1 MKSTAIVCAIAV
13 ASLGFSALSFAEGND
28 RHGPRED
35 QYRAQQYGDQR
46 GEQRYERRDEGRAG
60 RWDDRRFDRYDDR
73 RNDRR
78 AYYNA
83 HGPEFRRGGYVPRE
97 FHNHRYVVTD
107 YRAYRLSPPPRGHE
121 WVQVGPDFVLIAIA
135 TGLIA
140 HIVLS
145 Q

>member
-1 MKSTAIVCAIAV
+1 MVFAIAA

-35 QYRAQQYGDQR
+35 QFR
-46 GEQRYERRDEGRAG
+46 GHQRYERRDEGHTG

-83 HGPEFRRGGYVPRE
+83 RGPEFRRGGYVPRE

>member
-1 MKSTAIVCAIAV
+1 MKSNAIVCAVAV
-13 ASLGFSALSFAEGND
+13 ASLGFSARSFAKGND

-35 QYRAQQYGDQR
+35 PYRVQR
-46 GEQRYERRDEGRAG
+46 GEQRNERRDEGRA
-60 RWDDRRFDRYDDR
+60 
-73 RNDRR
+73 
-78 AYYNA
+78 YYSA
-83 HGPEFRRGGYVPRE
+83 HGPEFTRGGYVPRE

-107 YRAYRLSPPPRGHE
+107 YRRYRLSPPPRGHE
-121 WVQVGPDFVLIAIA
+121 WVQVGPDFVLTAIA

>member
-1 MKSTAIVCAIAV
+1 MEATRSRLFQRKSDSMKSTAIVCAIAV
-13 ASLGFSALSFAEGND
+13 ASLGFSALSFADGND

-35 QYRAQQYGDQR
+35 QYRGH
-46 GEQRYERRDEGRAG
+46 QRYERRDEGHAG

-73 RNDRR
+73 RNDRG

-107 YRAYRLSPPPRGHE
+107 YRAYPQAVTSGCRWGRTL
-121 WVQVGPDFVLIAIA
+121 F
-135 TGLIA
+135 
-140 HIVLS
+140 
-145 Q
+145 

>member
-1 MKSTAIVCAIAV
+1 MKSTAMVFAIAA

-35 QYRAQQYGDQR
+35 QFR
-46 GEQRYERRDEGRAG
+46 GHQRYERRDEGRTG
-60 RWDDRRFDRYDDR
+60 RWDDRRFDRYDER

-83 HGPEFRRGGYVPRE
+83 RGPEFRRGGYVPRE

>member
-1 MKSTAIVCAIAV
+1 MVFAIAA

-35 QYRAQQYGDQR
+35 QFRR
-46 GEQRYERRDEGRAG
+46 HQRYERRDEGRTG

-83 HGPEFRRGGYVPRE
+83 RGPEFRRGGYVPRE